1 MVSES
6 TVLDFNIQLSLAQF
20 DLDVQLQAGP
30 ELVVI
35 FGPSGA
41 GKSLTLRALAGLVT
55 PDSGYVRV
63 AGRTWFDSSHGVLL
77 PPQAR
82 RVGYVPQNYAL
93 FPHLN
98 VADNVAF
105 GLHRL
110 SKGEAR
116 QRVDEILSIMRLES
130 HACSRPSE
138 LSGGQ
143 QQRVA
148 LARALVT
155 EPQLLL
161 MDEPLAALESSLRE
175 HLRRELRAVQ
185 TRFCIPTLLITHDL
199 AEAYSL
205 AQQLAVLSGGR
216 IVQAGPR
223 EVVFRQPA
231 TPDVAR
237 VLGMTNILQAQVE
250 DTSEAGLTVG
260 WAGLALRIANQQ
272 LPSGDGGLA
281 CIPGQ
286 PIVLGIRPE
295 EIMFVRSDRPVR
307 DVVRENWLAGEIIA
321 DDPQGLDHHLTLAV
335 QGPGAQEQA
344 MLRIRLP
351 HPVYL
356 RLGLA
361 VGQTRV
367 VALKSEAIHV
377 FPC

>member
-1 MVSES
+1 MGSEPPA
-6 TVLDFNIQLSLAQF
+6 LDFHIQLSLAQF
-20 DLDVQLQAGP
+20 DLDVQLQTGP
-30 ELVVI
+30 EMVVV

-63 AGRTWFDSSHGVLL
+63 AGRTWFDSHQGVLL

-93 FPHLN
+93 FPHLS

-110 SKGEAR
+110 PKREAR
-116 QRVDEILSIMRLES
+116 ERVEEILSIMRLES
-130 HACSRPSE
+130 HASSRPSQ

-161 MDEPLAALESSLRE
+161 MDEPLGALESSLRE
-175 HLRRELRAVQ
+175 HLRRELRVVQ
-185 TRFCIPTLLITHDL
+185 ARFRIPTLLITHDL

-205 AQQLAVLSGGR
+205 AQQLAILSGGR
-216 IVQAGPR
+216 IVQTGAR

-237 VLGMTNILQAQVE
+237 VLGMTNILKAQVA
-250 DTSEAGLTVG
+250 DSSEAGLLVT
-260 WAGLALRIANQQ
+260 WAGLALRVAGQESS
-272 LPSGDGGLA
+272 SGDGGLA
-281 CIPGQ
+281 YTPGQ

-295 EIMFVRSDRPVR
+295 EIMFVRPDRPVR
-307 DVVRENWLAGEIIA
+307 DVVRENWLEGQVIT
-321 DDPQGLDHHLTLAV
+321 DDSQGFDHHLTLAV
-335 QGPGAQEQA
+335 PGPEAQEPA

-377 FPC
+377 FP